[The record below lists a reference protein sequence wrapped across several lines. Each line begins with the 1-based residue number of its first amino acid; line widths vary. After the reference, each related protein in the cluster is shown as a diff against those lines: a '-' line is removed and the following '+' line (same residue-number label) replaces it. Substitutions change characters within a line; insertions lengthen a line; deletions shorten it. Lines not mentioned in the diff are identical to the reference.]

1 MEIVRKTID
10 KDLDYLRQ
18 VSEPVDF
25 TKDDVEGIAAYLK
38 EFCTR

>member
-25 TKDDVEGIAAYLK
+25 TKDDAGEIAA
-38 EFCTR
+38 F

>member
-25 TKDDVEGIAAYLK
+25 TKDGLV
-38 EFCTR
+38 